1 MHIGHYISGS
11 AHIGLLGWLL
21 LGGVFQSEQLQMDVS
36 NVSVVSL
43 SEYADIVMSDSA
55 PEAELQPQ
63 DLMQPEAD
71 ADPLPERP
79 SEEQAVEDIPQP
91 ELMAPPEETPRR
103 APQTPDPLR
112 IPTPEVVEPTDLAT
126 PQSNDSAFIVPR
138 SAPAPRPQPDKRIA
152 PKPVAPPPPDVAQE
166 DQLRQAAIPS
176 ENPAAVPQ
184 PEVEA
189 TAPEEA
195 VSESLAET
203 DLPPKVAPDSSV
215 RPQARPAL
223 PEPPEA
229 PDASPQIAS
238 QSPDPVQRPKPKPKP
253 DPQPE
258 PEPKSEPTPEPKPE
272 PEPKPQ
278 PQPDPE
284 PEPDK
289 TPQEDPIQAALQEAM
304 QGGSEPSEATGP
316 ALTKQ
321 EEDGLRDDVQACW
334 IVDDGSLVSQVTVT
348 VAMSMTPEG
357 KVKGGSLRLISGE
370 GGSDRAKKIAFEA
383 ARRAI
388 LRCQKKGYDLPK
400 EKYDHWREIEIIFDP
415 ESRTR

>member
-11 AHIGLLGWLL
+11 AHIGLLGWML
-21 LGGVFQSEQLQMDVS
+21 LGGVFQSEQLPVDVS

-43 SEYADIVMSDSA
+43 SEYADIVMTDRA

-63 DLMQPEAD
+63 DLMQPETE

-79 SEEQAVEDIPQP
+79 SQEQAVENIPQP
-91 ELMAPPEETPRR
+91 ELMVQPEETSRS
-103 APQTPDPLR
+103 APQTPDPLL
-112 IPTPEVVEPTDLAT
+112 IPTPEVTEPTKLAA
-126 PQSNDSAFIVPR
+126 PQSNDAAFIVPR

-166 DQLRQAAIPS
+166 DQFRQAAAPS

-184 PEVEA
+184 PEVDA

-195 VSESLAET
+195 ARESLAET
-203 DLPPKVAPDSSV
+203 DTPPKMAPDSSV

-229 PDASPQIAS
+229 PEPSPEIAN
-238 QSPDPVQRPKPKPKP
+238 QSPDPFQ
-253 DPQPE
+253 
-258 PEPKSEPTPEPKPE
+258 TPE
-272 PEPKPQ
+272 PEPKPEA
-278 PQPDPE
+278 E
-284 PEPDK
+284 PKP

-304 QGGSEPSEATGP
+304 QGESEPSEAEGP
-316 ALTKQ
+316 ALTKD
-321 EEDGLRDDVQACW
+321 EKEGLRDDVQACW
-334 IVDDGSLVSQVTVT
+334 IVDEGSLVSNVTVT

-400 EKYDHWREIEIIFDP
+400 EKYEHWREIEIIFDP

>member
-11 AHIGLLGWLL
+11 AHIGLLGWML
-21 LGGVFQSEQLQMDVS
+21 LGGVFQSEQLAVDVS

-43 SEYADIVMSDSA
+43 SEYADIVMTDRA
-55 PEAELQPQ
+55 PKAALEPQ
-63 DLMQPEAD
+63 DLMQPETE

-79 SEEQAVEDIPQP
+79 SQEQAVENIPQP
-91 ELMAPPEETPRR
+91 ELMAQPEETSRS
-103 APQTPDPLR
+103 APQTPDPLLV
-112 IPTPEVVEPTDLAT
+112 PTPEVTEPTDLVA
-126 PQSNDSAFIVPR
+126 PQSNDTAFIVPR
-138 SAPAPRPQPDKRIA
+138 SAPAPRPQPNKRIA
-152 PKPVAPPPPDVAQE
+152 PKPVAPPPPDVARE
-166 DQLRQAAIPS
+166 DQLRQAAAPS

-184 PEVEA
+184 PEVDA

-203 DLPPKVAPDSSV
+203 DTPLKMAPDSSV

-229 PDASPQIAS
+229 PDPSPEIAN
-238 QSPDPVQRPKPKPKP
+238 QSPDPV
-253 DPQPE
+253 E
-258 PEPKSEPTPEPKPE
+258 APE
-272 PEPKPQ
+272 PEPKPEA
-278 PQPDPE
+278 E
-284 PEPDK
+284 PKP

-316 ALTKQ
+316 ALTKD
-321 EEDGLRDDVQACW
+321 EKEGLRDDVQACW
-334 IVDDGSLVSQVTVT
+334 IVDEGSLVSKVTVT

-357 KVKGGSLRLISGE
+357 KVLDGSLRLISGE
-370 GGSDRAKKIAFEA
+370 GGSDRAKQKAFEA

-400 EKYDHWREIEIIFDP
+400 EKYEHWREIEIIFDP

>member
-11 AHIGLLGWLL
+11 AHFGLLGWML
-21 LGGVFQSEQLQMDVS
+21 LGGVFQSEQLAVDVS

-43 SEYADIVMSDSA
+43 SEYADIVMTDRA
-55 PEAELQPQ
+55 PKAALEPQ
-63 DLMQPEAD
+63 DLMQPETE

-79 SEEQAVEDIPQP
+79 SQEQAVENIPQP
-91 ELMAPPEETPRR
+91 ELMAQPEETSRS
-103 APQTPDPLR
+103 APQTPDPLLV
-112 IPTPEVVEPTDLAT
+112 PTPEVTEPTDLVA
-126 PQSNDSAFIVPR
+126 PQSNDTAFIVPR
-138 SAPAPRPQPDKRIA
+138 SAPAPRPQPNKRIA

-166 DQLRQAAIPS
+166 DQLRQAAAPS

-184 PEVEA
+184 PEVDA

-203 DLPPKVAPDSSV
+203 DTPLKMAPDSSV

-229 PDASPQIAS
+229 PDPSPEIAN
-238 QSPDPVQRPKPKPKP
+238 QSPDPV
-253 DPQPE
+253 E
-258 PEPKSEPTPEPKPE
+258 APE
-272 PEPKPQ
+272 PEPKPEA
-278 PQPDPE
+278 E
-284 PEPDK
+284 PKP

-316 ALTKQ
+316 ALTKD
-321 EEDGLRDDVQACW
+321 EKEGLRDDVQACW
-334 IVDDGSLVSQVTVT
+334 IVDEGSLVSKVTVT

-357 KVKGGSLRLISGE
+357 KVLDGSLRLISGE
-370 GGSDRAKKIAFEA
+370 GGSDRAKQKAFEA

-400 EKYDHWREIEIIFDP
+400 EKYEHWREIEIIFDP

>member
-11 AHIGLLGWLL
+11 AHIGLLGWML
-21 LGGVFQSEQLQMDVS
+21 LGGVFQSEQLAVDVS

-43 SEYADIVMSDSA
+43 SEYADIVMSDRA

-63 DLMQPEAD
+63 DLRPPETE
-71 ADPLPERP
+71 ADPLPDRS
-79 SEEQAVEDIPQP
+79 SEEQAVENVPQP
-91 ELMAPPEETPRR
+91 ELMEQPEETSRS
-103 APQTPDPLR
+103 APQTPDSLL
-112 IPTPEVVEPTDLAT
+112 IPTPEVTEPADLVA
-126 PQSNDSAFIVPR
+126 PQSNDAAFIVQR

-152 PKPVAPPPPDVAQE
+152 PKPVAPPPPDIAQE

-176 ENPAAVPQ
+176 DNPATVPQ

-195 VSESLAET
+195 VSESLAEA

-229 PDASPQIAS
+229 PDTSPQIAS
-238 QSPDPVQRPKPKPKP
+238 QSPDPVQVPKPKPR
-253 DPQPE
+253 PE
-258 PEPKSEPTPEPKPE
+258 PQPEPKPE
-272 PEPKPQ
+272 A
-278 PQPDPE
+278 DPE
-284 PEPDK
+284 K
-289 TPQEDPIQAALQEAM
+289 TSQQDPIQVALQEAM

-316 ALTKQ
+316 ALTKE

-334 IVDDGSLVSQVTVT
+334 IVDEGSLVSNVTVT
-348 VAMSMTPEG
+348 LAMSMTPEG

>member
-11 AHIGLLGWLL
+11 AHIGLLGWML
-21 LGGVFQSEQLQMDVS
+21 LGGVFQSEQLPVDVS

-43 SEYADIVMSDSA
+43 SEYADIVMTDRA

-63 DLMQPEAD
+63 DLMQPETE

-79 SEEQAVEDIPQP
+79 SQEQAVENIPQP
-91 ELMAPPEETPRR
+91 ELMVQPEETSRS
-103 APQTPDPLR
+103 APQTPDPLL
-112 IPTPEVVEPTDLAT
+112 IPTPEVTEPTKLAA
-126 PQSNDSAFIVPR
+126 PQSNDAAFIVPR

-166 DQLRQAAIPS
+166 DQFRQAAAPS

-184 PEVEA
+184 PEVDA

-195 VSESLAET
+195 ARESLAET
-203 DLPPKVAPDSSV
+203 DTPPKMAPDSSV

-223 PEPPEA
+223 PEPPKA
-229 PDASPQIAS
+229 PEPSPEIAN
-238 QSPDPVQRPKPKPKP
+238 QSPDPVQA
-253 DPQPE
+253 
-258 PEPKSEPTPEPKPE
+258 PE
-272 PEPKPQ
+272 PEPKP
-278 PQPDPE
+278 
-284 PEPDK
+284 

-316 ALTKQ
+316 ALTKD
-321 EEDGLRDDVQACW
+321 EKEGLRDDVQACW
-334 IVDDGSLVSQVTVT
+334 IVDEGSLVSNVTVT

-400 EKYDHWREIEIIFDP
+400 EKYEHWREIEIIFDP

>member
-63 DLMQPEAD
+63 DLLQPEAE

-126 PQSNDSAFIVPR
+126 PQSNDAAFIVPR

-189 TAPEEA
+189 TAPKEA
-195 VSESLAET
+195 DSESLAET

-253 DPQPE
+253 DPQPQPGPKPE
-258 PEPKSEPTPEPKPE
+258 AKPEPKPKPEPTPEPKPE
-272 PEPKPQ
+272 PKP
-278 PQPDPE
+278 E
-284 PEPDK
+284 
-289 TPQEDPIQAALQEAM
+289 QEKASQEELIQAALEEAM
-304 QGGSEPSEATGP
+304 QGAAELPKEEGA
-316 ALTKQ
+316 ALTNK
-321 EEDGLRDDVQACW
+321 EIEGLKEAVKACW
-334 IVDDGSLVSQVTVT
+334 IVDKGNPVFNVKLT

-357 KVKGGSLRLISGE
+357 KVRDNTVRMIRGE
-370 GGSDRAKKIAFEA
+370 GGSDDAIMTAYEHI
-383 ARRAI
+383 RRAI
-388 LRCQKKGYDLPK
+388 LRCGITGYDLPK
-400 EKYDHWREIEIIFDP
+400 EKYDKWREIEIRFDLNQD
-415 ESRTR
+415 

>member
-11 AHIGLLGWLL
+11 AHIGLLGWML
-21 LGGVFQSEQLQMDVS
+21 LGGVFQSEQLPVDVS

-43 SEYADIVMSDSA
+43 SEYADIVMTDRA

-63 DLMQPEAD
+63 DLMQPETE

-79 SEEQAVEDIPQP
+79 SQEQAVENIPQP
-91 ELMAPPEETPRR
+91 ELMVQPEETSRS
-103 APQTPDPLR
+103 APQTPDPLL
-112 IPTPEVVEPTDLAT
+112 IPTPEVTEPTKLAA
-126 PQSNDSAFIVPR
+126 PQSNDAAFIVPR

-166 DQLRQAAIPS
+166 DQLRQAAAPS

-184 PEVEA
+184 PEVDA

-195 VSESLAET
+195 ARESLAET
-203 DLPPKVAPDSSV
+203 DTPPKMAPDSSV

-223 PEPPEA
+223 PEPPKA
-229 PDASPQIAS
+229 PEPSPEIAN
-238 QSPDPVQRPKPKPKP
+238 QSPAPVQAPKPKPRP
-253 DPQPE
+253 EAE
-258 PEPKSEPTPEPKPE
+258 PEPTPK
-272 PEPKPQ
+272 
-278 PQPDPE
+278 
-284 PEPDK
+284 
-289 TPQEDPIQAALQEAM
+289 EDPIQAALQEAM
-304 QGGSEPSEATGP
+304 QGGSEPSESTGP
-316 ALTKQ
+316 ALTKD
-321 EEDGLRDDVQACW
+321 EKEGLRDDVQACW
-334 IVDDGSLVSQVTVT
+334 IVDEGSLVSNVTVT

-400 EKYDHWREIEIIFDP
+400 EKYEHWREIEIIFDP

>member
-11 AHIGLLGWLL
+11 AHIGLLGWML
-21 LGGVFQSEQLQMDVS
+21 LGGVFQSEQLPVDVS

-43 SEYADIVMSDSA
+43 SEYADIVMTDRA

-63 DLMQPEAD
+63 DLMQPETE

-79 SEEQAVEDIPQP
+79 SQEQAVENIPQP
-91 ELMAPPEETPRR
+91 ELMVQPEETSRS
-103 APQTPDPLR
+103 APQTPDPLL
-112 IPTPEVVEPTDLAT
+112 IPTPEVTEPTKLAA
-126 PQSNDSAFIVPR
+126 PQSNDAAFIVPR

-166 DQLRQAAIPS
+166 DQLRQAAAPS

-184 PEVEA
+184 PEVDA

-195 VSESLAET
+195 ARESLAET
-203 DLPPKVAPDSSV
+203 DTPPKMAPDSSV

-223 PEPPEA
+223 PEPPKA
-229 PDASPQIAS
+229 PEPSPEIAN
-238 QSPDPVQRPKPKPKP
+238 QSPDPVQA
-253 DPQPE
+253 
-258 PEPKSEPTPEPKPE
+258 PE
-272 PEPKPQ
+272 PEPKPEA
-278 PQPDPE
+278 E
-284 PEPDK
+284 PKP

-304 QGGSEPSEATGP
+304 QGESEPSEAEGP
-316 ALTKQ
+316 ALTKD
-321 EEDGLRDDVQACW
+321 EKEGLRDDVQACW
-334 IVDDGSLVSQVTVT
+334 IVDEGSLVSNVTVT

-400 EKYDHWREIEIIFDP
+400 EKYEHWREIEIIFDP

>member
-11 AHIGLLGWLL
+11 AHIGLLGWML
-21 LGGVFQSEQLQMDVS
+21 LGGVFQSEQLPVDVS

-43 SEYADIVMSDSA
+43 SEYADIVMTDRA

-63 DLMQPEAD
+63 DLMQPETE

-79 SEEQAVEDIPQP
+79 SQEQAVENIPQP
-91 ELMAPPEETPRR
+91 ELMVQPEETSRS
-103 APQTPDPLR
+103 APQTPDPLL
-112 IPTPEVVEPTDLAT
+112 IPTPEVTEPTKLAA
-126 PQSNDSAFIVPR
+126 PQSNDAAFIVPR

-152 PKPVAPPPPDVAQE
+152 PKPVAPPPPDVAQA
-166 DQLRQAAIPS
+166 DQLRQAAAPS

-184 PEVEA
+184 PEVDA

-195 VSESLAET
+195 ARESLAET
-203 DLPPKVAPDSSV
+203 DTPPKMAPDSSV

-223 PEPPEA
+223 PEPPKA
-229 PDASPQIAS
+229 PEPSPEIAN
-238 QSPDPVQRPKPKPKP
+238 QSPAPVQAPKPKPRP
-253 DPQPE
+253 EAE
-258 PEPKSEPTPEPKPE
+258 PEPTPK
-272 PEPKPQ
+272 
-278 PQPDPE
+278 
-284 PEPDK
+284 
-289 TPQEDPIQAALQEAM
+289 EDPIQAALQEAM
-304 QGGSEPSEATGP
+304 QGGSEPSEAEGP
-316 ALTKQ
+316 ALTKD
-321 EEDGLRDDVQACW
+321 EKEGLRDDVQACW
-334 IVDDGSLVSQVTVT
+334 IVDEGSLVSNVTVT

-400 EKYDHWREIEIIFDP
+400 EKYEHWREIEIIFDP

>member
-11 AHIGLLGWLL
+11 AHIGLLGWML
-21 LGGVFQSEQLQMDVS
+21 LGGVFQSEQLPVDVS

-43 SEYADIVMSDSA
+43 SEYADIVMTDRA

-63 DLMQPEAD
+63 DLMQPETE

-79 SEEQAVEDIPQP
+79 SQEQAVENIPQP
-91 ELMAPPEETPRR
+91 ELMVQPEETSRS
-103 APQTPDPLR
+103 APQTPDPLL
-112 IPTPEVVEPTDLAT
+112 IPTPEVTEPTKLAA
-126 PQSNDSAFIVPR
+126 PQSNDAAFIVPR

-152 PKPVAPPPPDVAQE
+152 PKSVAPPPPDVAQE
-166 DQLRQAAIPS
+166 DQLRQAAAPS

-184 PEVEA
+184 PEVDA

-195 VSESLAET
+195 ARESLAET
-203 DLPPKVAPDSSV
+203 DTPPKMAPDSSV

-223 PEPPEA
+223 PEPPKA
-229 PDASPQIAS
+229 PEPSPEIAN
-238 QSPDPVQRPKPKPKP
+238 QSPAPVQAPKPKPRP
-253 DPQPE
+253 EAE
-258 PEPKSEPTPEPKPE
+258 PEPTPK
-272 PEPKPQ
+272 
-278 PQPDPE
+278 
-284 PEPDK
+284 
-289 TPQEDPIQAALQEAM
+289 EDPIQAALQEAM
-304 QGGSEPSEATGP
+304 QGGSEPSEAEGP
-316 ALTKQ
+316 ALTKD
-321 EEDGLRDDVQACW
+321 EKEGLRDDVQACW
-334 IVDDGSLVSQVTVT
+334 IVDEGSLVSNVTVT

-400 EKYDHWREIEIIFDP
+400 EKYEHWREIEIIFDP

>member
-11 AHIGLLGWLL
+11 AHIGLLGWML
-21 LGGVFQSEQLQMDVS
+21 LGGVFQSEQLPVDVS

-43 SEYADIVMSDSA
+43 SEYADIVMTDRA

-63 DLMQPEAD
+63 DLMQPETE

-79 SEEQAVEDIPQP
+79 SQEQAVENIPQP
-91 ELMAPPEETPRR
+91 ELMVQPEETSRS
-103 APQTPDPLR
+103 APQTPDPLL
-112 IPTPEVVEPTDLAT
+112 IPTPEVTEPTKLAA
-126 PQSNDSAFIVPR
+126 PQSNDAAFIVPR

-166 DQLRQAAIPS
+166 DQLRQAAAPS

-184 PEVEA
+184 PEVDA

-195 VSESLAET
+195 ARESLAET
-203 DLPPKVAPDSSV
+203 DTPPKMAPDSSV

-223 PEPPEA
+223 PEPPKA
-229 PDASPQIAS
+229 PEPSPEIAN
-238 QSPDPVQRPKPKPKP
+238 QSPDPVQA
-253 DPQPE
+253 
-258 PEPKSEPTPEPKPE
+258 PE
-272 PEPKPQ
+272 PEPKP
-278 PQPDPE
+278 
-284 PEPDK
+284 

-316 ALTKQ
+316 ALTKD
-321 EEDGLRDDVQACW
+321 EKEGLRDDVQACW
-334 IVDDGSLVSQVTVT
+334 IVDEGSLVSNVTVT

-400 EKYDHWREIEIIFDP
+400 EKYEHWREIEIIFDP

>member
-11 AHIGLLGWLL
+11 AHIGLLGWML
-21 LGGVFQSEQLQMDVS
+21 LGGVFQSEQLAVDVS

-43 SEYADIVMSDSA
+43 SEYADIVMTDRA
-55 PEAELQPQ
+55 PKAALEPQ
-63 DLMQPEAD
+63 DLMQPETE

-79 SEEQAVEDIPQP
+79 SQEQAVENIPQP
-91 ELMAPPEETPRR
+91 ELMAQPEETSRS
-103 APQTPDPLR
+103 APQTPDPLFV
-112 IPTPEVVEPTDLAT
+112 PTPEVTEPTDLVA
-126 PQSNDSAFIVPR
+126 PQSNDTAFIVPR
-138 SAPAPRPQPDKRIA
+138 SAPAPRPQPNKRIA

-166 DQLRQAAIPS
+166 DQLRQAAAPS

-184 PEVEA
+184 PEVDA

-203 DLPPKVAPDSSV
+203 DTPLKMAPDSSV

-229 PDASPQIAS
+229 PDPSPEIAN
-238 QSPDPVQRPKPKPKP
+238 QSPDPV
-253 DPQPE
+253 E
-258 PEPKSEPTPEPKPE
+258 APE
-272 PEPKPQ
+272 PEPKPEA
-278 PQPDPE
+278 E
-284 PEPDK
+284 PKP

-316 ALTKQ
+316 ALTKD
-321 EEDGLRDDVQACW
+321 EKEGLRDDVQACW
-334 IVDDGSLVSQVTVT
+334 IVDEGSLVSKVTVT

-357 KVKGGSLRLISGE
+357 KVLDGSLRLISGE
-370 GGSDRAKKIAFEA
+370 GGSDRAKQKAFEA

-400 EKYDHWREIEIIFDP
+400 EKYEHWREIEIIFDP

>member
-11 AHIGLLGWLL
+11 AHIGLLGWML
-21 LGGVFQSEQLQMDVS
+21 LGGVFQSEQLPVDVS

-43 SEYADIVMSDSA
+43 SEYADIVMTDRA

-63 DLMQPEAD
+63 DLMQPETE

-79 SEEQAVEDIPQP
+79 SQEQAVENIPQP
-91 ELMAPPEETPRR
+91 ELMVQPEETSRS
-103 APQTPDPLR
+103 APQTPDPLL
-112 IPTPEVVEPTDLAT
+112 IPTPEVTEPTKLAA
-126 PQSNDSAFIVPR
+126 PQSNDAAFIVPR

-166 DQLRQAAIPS
+166 DQLRQAAAPS

-184 PEVEA
+184 PEVDP

-195 VSESLAET
+195 ARESLAET
-203 DLPPKVAPDSSV
+203 DTPPKMAPDSSV

-223 PEPPEA
+223 PEPPKA
-229 PDASPQIAS
+229 PEPSPEIAN
-238 QSPDPVQRPKPKPKP
+238 QSPDPVQA
-253 DPQPE
+253 
-258 PEPKSEPTPEPKPE
+258 PE
-272 PEPKPQ
+272 PEPKP
-278 PQPDPE
+278 
-284 PEPDK
+284 

-316 ALTKQ
+316 ALTKD
-321 EEDGLRDDVQACW
+321 EKEGLRDDVQACW
-334 IVDDGSLVSQVTVT
+334 IVDEGSLVSNVTVT

-400 EKYDHWREIEIIFDP
+400 EKYEHWREIEIIFDP

>member
-11 AHIGLLGWLL
+11 AHIGLLGWML
-21 LGGVFQSEQLQMDVS
+21 LGGVFQSEQLPVDVS

-43 SEYADIVMSDSA
+43 SEYADIVMTDRA

-63 DLMQPEAD
+63 DLMQPETE

-79 SEEQAVEDIPQP
+79 SQEQAVENIPQP
-91 ELMAPPEETPRR
+91 ELMVQPEETSRS
-103 APQTPDPLR
+103 APQTPDPLL
-112 IPTPEVVEPTDLAT
+112 IPTPEVTEPTKLAA
-126 PQSNDSAFIVPR
+126 PQSNDAAFIVPR

-166 DQLRQAAIPS
+166 DQLRQAAAPS

-184 PEVEA
+184 PEVDA

-195 VSESLAET
+195 ARESLAET
-203 DLPPKVAPDSSV
+203 DTPPKMAPDSSV

-223 PEPPEA
+223 PEPPKA
-229 PDASPQIAS
+229 PEPSPEIAN
-238 QSPDPVQRPKPKPKP
+238 QSPAPVQAPKPKPRP
-253 DPQPE
+253 EAE
-258 PEPKSEPTPEPKPE
+258 PEPTPK
-272 PEPKPQ
+272 
-278 PQPDPE
+278 
-284 PEPDK
+284 
-289 TPQEDPIQAALQEAM
+289 EDPIQAALQEAM
-304 QGGSEPSEATGP
+304 QGGSEPSEAEGP
-316 ALTKQ
+316 ALTKD
-321 EEDGLRDDVQACW
+321 EKEGLRDDVQACW
-334 IVDDGSLVSQVTVT
+334 IVDEGSLVSNVTVT
-348 VAMSMTPEG
+348 VAVSMTPEG

-400 EKYDHWREIEIIFDP
+400 EKYEHWREIEIIFDP

>member
-11 AHIGLLGWLL
+11 AHIGLLGWML
-21 LGGVFQSEQLQMDVS
+21 LGGVFQSEQLPVDVS

-43 SEYADIVMSDSA
+43 SEYADIVMTDRA

-63 DLMQPEAD
+63 DLMQPETE

-79 SEEQAVEDIPQP
+79 SQEQAVENIPQP
-91 ELMAPPEETPRR
+91 ELMAQPEETSRS
-103 APQTPDPLR
+103 APQTPDPLLV
-112 IPTPEVVEPTDLAT
+112 PTPEVTEPTDLVA
-126 PQSNDSAFIVPR
+126 PQSNDAAFIAPR
-138 SAPAPRPQPDKRIA
+138 SAPAPRPQPNKRIA

-166 DQLRQAAIPS
+166 DQLRQAAAPS

-184 PEVEA
+184 PEVDA

-203 DLPPKVAPDSSV
+203 DTPPKMAPDSSV

-223 PEPPEA
+223 PEPPKA
-229 PDASPQIAS
+229 PEPSPEIAN
-238 QSPDPVQRPKPKPKP
+238 QSPAPVQAPKPKPRP
-253 DPQPE
+253 EAE
-258 PEPKSEPTPEPKPE
+258 PEPTPK
-272 PEPKPQ
+272 
-278 PQPDPE
+278 
-284 PEPDK
+284 
-289 TPQEDPIQAALQEAM
+289 EDPIQAALQEAM
-304 QGGSEPSEATGP
+304 QGGSEPSEAEGP
-316 ALTKQ
+316 ALTKD
-321 EEDGLRDDVQACW
+321 EKEGLRDDVQACW
-334 IVDDGSLVSQVTVT
+334 IVDEGSLVSNVTVT

-370 GGSDRAKKIAFEA
+370 GDSDRAKKIAFEA

-400 EKYDHWREIEIIFDP
+400 EKYEHWREIEIIFDP

>member
-11 AHIGLLGWLL
+11 AHIGLLGWML
-21 LGGVFQSEQLQMDVS
+21 LGGVFQSEQLPVDVS

-43 SEYADIVMSDSA
+43 SEYADIVMTDRA

-63 DLMQPEAD
+63 DLMQPETE

-79 SEEQAVEDIPQP
+79 SQEQAVENIPQP
-91 ELMAPPEETPRR
+91 ELMVQPEETSRS
-103 APQTPDPLR
+103 APQTPDPLL
-112 IPTPEVVEPTDLAT
+112 IPTPEVTEPTKLAA
-126 PQSNDSAFIVPR
+126 PQSNDAAFIVPR

-166 DQLRQAAIPS
+166 DQFRQAAAPS

-184 PEVEA
+184 PEVDP

-195 VSESLAET
+195 ARESLAET
-203 DLPPKVAPDSSV
+203 DTPPKMAPDSSV

-223 PEPPEA
+223 PEPSKAPE
-229 PDASPQIAS
+229 PSPEIAN
-238 QSPDPVQRPKPKPKP
+238 QSPDPVQA
-253 DPQPE
+253 
-258 PEPKSEPTPEPKPE
+258 PE
-272 PEPKPQ
+272 PEPKP
-278 PQPDPE
+278 
-284 PEPDK
+284 

-316 ALTKQ
+316 ALTKD
-321 EEDGLRDDVQACW
+321 EKEGLRDDVQACW
-334 IVDDGSLVSQVTVT
+334 IVDEGSLVSNVTVT
-348 VAMSMTPEG
+348 VAVSMTPEG

-400 EKYDHWREIEIIFDP
+400 EKYEHWREIEIIFDP

>member
-11 AHIGLLGWLL
+11 AHIGLLGWML
-21 LGGVFQSEQLQMDVS
+21 LGGVFQSEQLPVDVS

-43 SEYADIVMSDSA
+43 SEYADIVMTDRA

-63 DLMQPEAD
+63 DLMQPETE

-79 SEEQAVEDIPQP
+79 SQEQAVENIPQP
-91 ELMAPPEETPRR
+91 ELMVQPEETSRS
-103 APQTPDPLR
+103 APQTPDPLL
-112 IPTPEVVEPTDLAT
+112 IPTPEVTEPTKLAA
-126 PQSNDSAFIVPR
+126 PQSNDAAFIVPR

-166 DQLRQAAIPS
+166 DQLRQAAAPS

-184 PEVEA
+184 PEVDA

-195 VSESLAET
+195 ARESLAET
-203 DLPPKVAPDSSV
+203 DTPPKMAPDSSV

-229 PDASPQIAS
+229 PEPSPEIAN
-238 QSPDPVQRPKPKPKP
+238 QSPDPFQ
-253 DPQPE
+253 
-258 PEPKSEPTPEPKPE
+258 TPE
-272 PEPKPQ
+272 PEPKPEA
-278 PQPDPE
+278 E
-284 PEPDK
+284 PKP

-316 ALTKQ
+316 ALTKD
-321 EEDGLRDDVQACW
+321 EKEGLRDDVQACW
-334 IVDDGSLVSQVTVT
+334 IVDEGSLVSNVTVT

-400 EKYDHWREIEIIFDP
+400 EKYEHWREIEIIFDP

>member
-11 AHIGLLGWLL
+11 AHIGLLGWML
-21 LGGVFQSEQLQMDVS
+21 LGGVFQSEQLPVDVS

-43 SEYADIVMSDSA
+43 SEYADIVMTDRA

-63 DLMQPEAD
+63 DLMQPETE

-79 SEEQAVEDIPQP
+79 SQEQAVENIPQP
-91 ELMAPPEETPRR
+91 ELMVQPEETSRS
-103 APQTPDPLR
+103 APQTPDPLL
-112 IPTPEVVEPTDLAT
+112 IPTPEVTEPTKLAA
-126 PQSNDSAFIVPR
+126 PQSNDAAFIVPR

-166 DQLRQAAIPS
+166 DQLRQAAAPS

-184 PEVEA
+184 PEVDA

-203 DLPPKVAPDSSV
+203 DTPPKMAPDSSV

-223 PEPPEA
+223 PEPPKA
-229 PDASPQIAS
+229 PEPSPEIAN
-238 QSPDPVQRPKPKPKP
+238 QSPDPVQA
-253 DPQPE
+253 
-258 PEPKSEPTPEPKPE
+258 PE
-272 PEPKPQ
+272 PEPKP
-278 PQPDPE
+278 
-284 PEPDK
+284 

-316 ALTKQ
+316 ALTKD
-321 EEDGLRDDVQACW
+321 EKEGLRDDVQACW
-334 IVDDGSLVSQVTVT
+334 IVDEGSLVSKVTVT

-357 KVKGGSLRLISGE
+357 KVLDGSLRLISGE
-370 GGSDRAKKIAFEA
+370 GGSDRAKQKAFEA

>member
-11 AHIGLLGWLL
+11 AHIGLLGWML
-21 LGGVFQSEQLQMDVS
+21 LGGVFQSEQLPVDVS

-43 SEYADIVMSDSA
+43 SEYADIVMTDRA

-63 DLMQPEAD
+63 DLMQPETE

-79 SEEQAVEDIPQP
+79 SQEQAVENIPQP
-91 ELMAPPEETPRR
+91 ELMVQPEETSRS
-103 APQTPDPLR
+103 APQTPDPLL
-112 IPTPEVVEPTDLAT
+112 IPTPEVTEPTKLAA
-126 PQSNDSAFIVPR
+126 PQSNDAAFIVPR

-166 DQLRQAAIPS
+166 DQFRQAAAPS

-184 PEVEA
+184 PEVDA

-203 DLPPKVAPDSSV
+203 DTLPKAAPDSSV

-223 PEPPEA
+223 PEPPKA
-229 PDASPQIAS
+229 PEPSPEIAN
-238 QSPDPVQRPKPKPKP
+238 QSPDPVQA
-253 DPQPE
+253 
-258 PEPKSEPTPEPKPE
+258 PE
-272 PEPKPQ
+272 PEPKP
-278 PQPDPE
+278 
-284 PEPDK
+284 

-316 ALTKQ
+316 ALTKD
-321 EEDGLRDDVQACW
+321 EKEGLRDDVQACW
-334 IVDDGSLVSQVTVT
+334 IVDEGSLVSNVTVT

-400 EKYDHWREIEIIFDP
+400 EKYEHWREIEIIFDP

>member
-11 AHIGLLGWLL
+11 AHIGLLSWML
-21 LGGVFQSEQLQMDVS
+21 LGGVFQSEQLPMEVS

-43 SEYADIVMSDSA
+43 SEYADIVMTDRA

-63 DLMQPEAD
+63 DLMQQEAEAD
-71 ADPLPERP
+71 TLPERP
-79 SEEQAVEDIPQP
+79 SEEQAVENIPQP
-91 ELMAPPEETPRR
+91 ELMVQPEETSRS
-103 APQTPDPLR
+103 APQTPDPLL
-112 IPTPEVVEPTDLAT
+112 IPTPEVTEPTKLAA
-126 PQSNDSAFIVPR
+126 PQSNDAAFIVPR

-152 PKPVAPPPPDVAQE
+152 PKPVAPPPPDAALD
-166 DQLRQAAIPS
+166 DQLRQAAAPS

-184 PEVEA
+184 PEVDA

-203 DLPPKVAPDSSV
+203 DTLPKAAPDSSV

-223 PEPPEA
+223 PKPPEA
-229 PDASPQIAS
+229 PDPSPQIAD
-238 QSPDPVQRPKPKPKP
+238 QSPDPLQAPKPKPKP
-253 DPQPE
+253 EVETE
-258 PEPKSEPTPEPKPE
+258 PA
-272 PEPKPQ
+272 
-278 PQPDPE
+278 
-284 PEPDK
+284 
-289 TPQEDPIQAALQEAM
+289 PQEDPIQAALQEAM
-304 QGGSEPSEATGP
+304 QGGSEPSEATSP
-316 ALTKQ
+316 ALTK
-321 EEDGLRDDVQACW
+321 EETDGLRDDVQECW
-334 IVDDGSLVSQVTVT
+334 IVDEGSLVSNVKLT

-357 KVKGGSLRLISGE
+357 KVEGGSLRLLSGE

-400 EKYDHWREIEIIFDP
+400 EKYDHWREIEITFDP

>member
-11 AHIGLLGWLL
+11 AHIGLLGWML
-21 LGGVFQSEQLQMDVS
+21 LGGVFQSEQLPVDVS

-43 SEYADIVMSDSA
+43 SEYADIVMTDRA

-63 DLMQPEAD
+63 DLMQPETE

-79 SEEQAVEDIPQP
+79 SQEQAVENIPQP
-91 ELMAPPEETPRR
+91 ELMVQPEETSRS
-103 APQTPDPLR
+103 APQTPDPLL
-112 IPTPEVVEPTDLAT
+112 IPTPEVTEPTKLAA
-126 PQSNDSAFIVPR
+126 PQSNDAAFIVPR

-166 DQLRQAAIPS
+166 DQLRQAAAPS

-184 PEVEA
+184 PEVDA

-195 VSESLAET
+195 ARESLAET
-203 DLPPKVAPDSSV
+203 DTPPKMAPDSSV

-223 PEPPEA
+223 PEPPKA
-229 PDASPQIAS
+229 PEPSPEIAN
-238 QSPDPVQRPKPKPKP
+238 QSPAPVQAPKPKPRP
-253 DPQPE
+253 EAE
-258 PEPKSEPTPEPKPE
+258 PEPTPK
-272 PEPKPQ
+272 
-278 PQPDPE
+278 
-284 PEPDK
+284 
-289 TPQEDPIQAALQEAM
+289 EDPIQAALQEAM
-304 QGGSEPSEATGP
+304 QGGSEPSEAEGP
-316 ALTKQ
+316 ALTKD
-321 EEDGLRDDVQACW
+321 EKEGLRDDVQACW
-334 IVDDGSLVSQVTVT
+334 IVDEGSLVSNVTVT

-400 EKYDHWREIEIIFDP
+400 EKYEHWREIEIIFDP